1 MADGPAERAADL
13 PGDASAGDEPTAAAG
28 SAAARRRR
36 PRRARRA
43 ATNPRT
49 DDSLD
54 LPTPREA
61 PPAGEDARARW
72 FREQR
77 PPHWD

>member
-1 MADGPAERAADL
+1 MADPAP
-13 PGDASAGDEPTAAAG
+13 PGGGEEPEVSDAVP
-28 SAAARRRR
+28 RRR

-49 DDSLD
+49 DDSPD
-54 LPTPREA
+54 VAAPREA